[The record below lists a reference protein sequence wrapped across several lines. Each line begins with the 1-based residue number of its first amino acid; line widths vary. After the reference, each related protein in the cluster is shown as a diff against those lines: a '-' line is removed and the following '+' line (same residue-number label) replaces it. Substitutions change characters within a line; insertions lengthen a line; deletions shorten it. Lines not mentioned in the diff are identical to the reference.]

1 MLTQLNEVV
10 MKLEEIIEKMQHR
23 NISAIQRYTGISM
36 HTLHLIKTGVTK
48 NPHIKTV
55 EKIVDYL
62 EKH

>member
-1 MLTQLNEVV
+1 
-10 MKLEEIIEKMQHR
+10 MKIEEMVEKMQHR
-23 NISAIQRYTGISM
+23 NISHMQRYTKINM
-36 HTLHLIKTGVTK
+36 MTLHLIKTGVTK

>member
-1 MLTQLNEVV
+1 
-10 MKLEEIIEKMQHR
+10 MKLEEIVEKMQHR

-36 HTLHLIKTGVTK
+36 DALHLIKTGKTK

>member
-1 MLTQLNEVV
+1 
-10 MKLEEIIEKMQHR
+10 MKLEEIVEKMQHR

-36 HTLHLIKTGVTK
+36 YTLHLIKTGVTK